1 MGTSIRP
8 EVSSKKEY
16 WLSRHRYYELKHFC
30 LQYPEWKRNYR
41 ALDGFAP
48 HSPGLRERVSRTPGD
63 PVTGCVAE
71 RLYYRERM
79 EIVETAAREAADDL
93 GALLTKAVTEGIV
106 RIVLEGASLLV
117 PAALSSY
124 WMMKG
129 LTFEQNGTFTSR
141 TQQWLS
147 SHLRLFRK

>member
-1 MGTSIRP
+1 MDTTIRRMLD
-8 EVSSKKEY
+8 EEYRQTLEEISRIQVDSEEGSWQLRKLEALHRQRMSEQKTADEAYLQMEELNLKKTETA
-16 WLSRHRYYELKHFC
+16 LKEE
-30 LQYPEWKRNYR
+30 Q
-41 ALDGFAP
+41 
-48 HSPGLRERVSRTPGD
+48 LREGKKDR
-63 PVTGCVAE
+63 
-71 RLYYRERM
+71 
-79 EIVETAAREAADDL
+79 
-93 GALLTKAVTEGIV
+93 IV

>member
-48 HSPGLRERVSRTPGD
+48 HSPGLRERVGRTPGD

-93 GALLTKAVTEGIV
+93 GARLTKAVTEGLSYETV
-106 RIVLEGASLLV
+106 APPCCREVWYAAYRRFFWLLDK
-117 PAALSSY
+117 A
-124 WMMKG
+124 
-129 LTFEQNGTFTSR
+129 
-141 TQQWLS
+141 
-147 SHLRLFRK
+147 RK

>member
-48 HSPGLRERVSRTPGD
+48 HSPGLRERVGRTPGD
-63 PVTGCVAE
+63 RLRGGKTLLQGADGDRRDGCTGG
-71 RLYYRERM
+71 R
-79 EIVETAAREAADDL
+79 
-93 GALLTKAVTEGIV
+93 
-106 RIVLEGASLLV
+106 
-117 PAALSSY
+117 
-124 WMMKG
+124 
-129 LTFEQNGTFTSR
+129 
-141 TQQWLS
+141 
-147 SHLRLFRK
+147 